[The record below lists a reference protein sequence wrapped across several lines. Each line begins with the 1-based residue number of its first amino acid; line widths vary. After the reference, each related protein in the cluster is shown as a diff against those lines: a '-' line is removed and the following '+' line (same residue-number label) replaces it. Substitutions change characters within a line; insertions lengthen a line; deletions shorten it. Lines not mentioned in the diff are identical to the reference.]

1 MAYFNR
7 ITDPSVGLQAGQ
19 DISLES
25 FNYSTETVDLAEKIN
40 FET

>member
-1 MAYFNR
+1 MAYFNK
-7 ITDPSVGLQAGQ
+7 ITDPSVDFQAGQ

-25 FNYSTETVDLAEKIN
+25 FNYSIETVDLAEKIN